1 MRFAQI
7 LRVKRRYFLGG
18 AAGIAAIFLVAPAY
32 PQAQTSSEALAD
44 TPWSQE
50 MSKYPGLLPELGNLV
65 VKMRQEIQPP
75 APRSE
80 SRLLPLL
87 PETTMSYAAIS
98 NYADTTEQALK
109 IFRQE
114 LQESAV
120 LRDWY
125 QHGGIAA
132 AGPKIEE
139 SLEKFAQLQQYM
151 GDEIVVSGSFEGSDA
166 KLLVVAEIRKPGLK
180 KFLEEL
186 IAGSGGEAKQG
197 VRILDMQE
205 LALAKD
211 EGKGQSQ
218 KLIVLVRPD
227 YVVGAMELATLR
239 KFNARLASHSQ
250 EFLGTAFGRRVLK
263 EYNGGVT
270 VLAAADLQK
279 ILDQAPG
286 QMQQNASL
294 QRSGFANVKY
304 LVWGHKGT
312 GTRTISQTELSF
324 NAPRQGPAAWLANT
338 GPVTGMDFVSPKAM
352 AAGTVRL
359 ANPAQIF
366 EDLKEMYSN
375 SASSPFAPLPA
386 FEQMLK
392 LSVKEDLLG
401 TLGGEVTVELD
412 SVTPKPAWKG
422 ILSVRDAGHLQRT
435 LDTLLAA
442 GHIEPEKF
450 TEGRET
456 YTTVRIPSS
465 TPPTEISY
473 AFADGHLIVAS
484 SREAVAEAV
493 RLHKTGESLW
503 KSEAFLASLL
513 PGHTLEA
520 SALLYQDPVAMM
532 AMQLRQAS
540 PELAETLGRAA
551 KGSAPAVVGVYGEES
566 AIREVSGSGAYD
578 LGAVLVVAAVAIPNL
593 LRSRL
598 AANEASAVGS
608 SRSVNV
614 AQVTYA
620 SAYPQRGFARDLARL
635 GTDPR
640 GGKAESPEHAG
651 LLDESLANASCTG
664 DAWCAKSGYRFRV
677 TTICKH
683 LPCTEYMV
691 VALPVDSNTGV
702 RSFCSTSD
710 GVIRYKTGE
719 SVTPPTA
726 AAECRA
732 WPPLK

>member
-7 LRVKRRYFLGG
+7 LRVKRRYFLLC
-18 AAGIAAIFLVAPAY
+18 AAGVAVIFPVVPAY
-32 PQAQTSSEALAD
+32 AQGKAGSPATAD

-50 MSKYPGLLPELGNLV
+50 MNKYPGLLPELGNLV
-65 VKMRQEIQPP
+65 VKVRQEIQ
-75 APRSE
+75 APTARRE
-80 SRLLPLL
+80 SRLLSLL

-98 NYADTTEQALK
+98 NYGDTTEQVLK

-139 SLEKFAQLQQYM
+139 SLEKIAQLQQYM

-180 KFLEEL
+180 KFLQEL

-211 EGKGQSQ
+211 EGKDRSQ

-227 YVVGAMELATLR
+227 YVVGAMDLATLR

-250 EFLGTAFGRRVLK
+250 EFAGTAFGRRVLK
-263 EYNGGVT
+263 EYEGGVT

-279 ILDQAPG
+279 VLDQSPAA
-286 QMQQNASL
+286 MKQNASFH
-294 QRSGFANVKY
+294 RSGFADVKY
-304 LVWGHKGT
+304 LIWDHKGT

-338 GPVTGMDFVSPKAM
+338 GPVTGIDFVSPKAL

-359 ANPAQIF
+359 ANPVQIF
-366 EDLKEMYSN
+366 EDVKEMYSD
-375 SASSPFAPLPA
+375 SASSPFASLPA

-392 LSVKEDLLG
+392 VSLKDDLLG

-435 LDTLLAA
+435 LNTLLAA

-450 TEGRET
+450 TESGET

-465 TPPTEISY
+465 TPPTEVSY
-473 AFADGHLIVAS
+473 ALADGHLIVAS

-493 RLHKTGESLW
+493 RQHKTGESLG
-503 KSEAFLASLL
+503 KSETFLASLL

-520 SALLYQDPVAMM
+520 SALLYQDPVAMT

-551 KGSAPAVVGVYGEES
+551 KGSAPSVVGVYGEES

-578 LGAVLVVAAVAIPNL
+578 LGAVMIVA
-593 LRSRL
+593 
-598 AANEASAVGS
+598 
-608 SRSVNV
+608 
-614 AQVTYA
+614 
-620 SAYPQRGFARDLARL
+620 
-635 GTDPR
+635 
-640 GGKAESPEHAG
+640 
-651 LLDESLANASCTG
+651 
-664 DAWCAKSGYRFRV
+664 
-677 TTICKH
+677 
-683 LPCTEYMV
+683 
-691 VALPVDSNTGV
+691 
-702 RSFCSTSD
+702 
-710 GVIRYKTGE
+710 
-719 SVTPPTA
+719 
-726 AAECRA
+726 
-732 WPPLK
+732 